1 VRCEGQNYFSF
12 LIFHH
17 FPFLIFHRKKP
28 PSGQERRG
36 RQEKQNELSA
46 LFFELCSLIRLEC
59 NGWKEGKER
68 HQVQRTKFQ
77 ARFPLGDLCVLGDL
91 AVSFQ

>member
-1 VRCEGQNYFSF
+1 LERNRQAAKNAEVA
-12 LIFHH
+12 
-17 FPFLIFHRKKP
+17 KKN
-28 PSGQERRG
+28 
-36 RQEKQNELSA
+36 KTKLSA

-77 ARFPLGDLCVLGDL
+77 ARFPLGDLCVLGGL